1 MKKIMFGNSFM
12 LFGIELL
19 ILAELEIM
27 PIYVFWPAV
36 ILVLAGFIMAVIGYI
51 LRTIHRKNTQ
61 HLIFIKLKKG
71 FTKQKVDIALAMKMF
86 LLHPSHLK
94 WSRIVMVKKMRHPEI
109 LRRFRLRGFWMNL
122 TCLLQIFMNS

>member
-36 ILVLAGFIMAVIGYI
+36 ILVLAGFIMAVIGYFSK
-51 LRTIHRKNTQ
+51 R
-61 HLIFIKLKKG
+61 
-71 FTKQKVDIALAMKMF
+71 
-86 LLHPSHLK
+86 
-94 WSRIVMVKKMRHPEI
+94 
-109 LRRFRLRGFWMNL
+109 
-122 TCLLQIFMNS
+122 

>member
-36 ILVLAGFIMAVIGYI
+36 ILVLAGFMMAVIGY
-51 LRTIHRKNTQ
+51 
-61 HLIFIKLKKG
+61 FSKG
-71 FTKQKVDIALAMKMF
+71 NMEKQ
-86 LLHPSHLK
+86 
-94 WSRIVMVKKMRHPEI
+94 
-109 LRRFRLRGFWMNL
+109 
-122 TCLLQIFMNS
+122 